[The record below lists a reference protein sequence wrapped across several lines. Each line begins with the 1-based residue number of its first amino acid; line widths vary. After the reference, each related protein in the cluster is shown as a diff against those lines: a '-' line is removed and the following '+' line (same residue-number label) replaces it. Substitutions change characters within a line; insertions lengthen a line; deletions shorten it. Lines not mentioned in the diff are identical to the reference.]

1 MWMDADWR
9 RRQARHTRDA
19 RKRLE
24 VPGSDRFA
32 SWQAIMMFYEVVV
45 VAVDGCAEDR
55 GRPVPTSHNARRA
68 FVKRNFP
75 HLAQSYKHLYN
86 ESISARYYDG
96 YSMAGERW
104 RNVVRSY
111 EIIMASIPQP

>member
-1 MWMDADWR
+1 MDADWR

-45 VAVDGCAEDR
+45 AV
-55 GRPVPTSHNARRA
+55 
-68 FVKRNFP
+68 
-75 HLAQSYKHLYN
+75 
-86 ESISARYYDG
+86 
-96 YSMAGERW
+96 
-104 RNVVRSY
+104 
-111 EIIMASIPQP
+111 